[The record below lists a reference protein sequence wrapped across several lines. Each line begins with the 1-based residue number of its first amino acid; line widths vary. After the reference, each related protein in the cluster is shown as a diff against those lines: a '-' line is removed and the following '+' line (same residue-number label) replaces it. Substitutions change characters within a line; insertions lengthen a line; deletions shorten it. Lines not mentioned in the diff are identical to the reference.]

1 MTGVSV
7 FILSL
12 RKSSTFH
19 YTARRTG
26 LLRWKNSLK
35 NRESTKR
42 SCESGRRRSLIRKAG
57 ISQIR
62 GGERFG
68 RGRRGRGGGAGFK
81 NFCLLR
87 GGRAGGGGWGV
98 CPRGGG
104 GQRRGAGR
112 GVLA

>member
-62 GGERFG
+62 GGGGRC
-68 RGRRGRGGGAGFK
+68 RGRRGPRWVRVFDYFFLLPLARAVAGLIAVSTPSGA
-81 NFCLLR
+81 
-87 GGRAGGGGWGV
+87 
-98 CPRGGG
+98 
-104 GQRRGAGR
+104 
-112 GVLA
+112 

>member
-62 GGERFG
+62 GGEGVG
-68 RGRRGRGGGAGFK
+68 RGRPGPGGGRLWEKFPLSPAGRRRGGAWRVF
-81 NFCLLR
+81 
-87 GGRAGGGGWGV
+87 
-98 CPRGGG
+98 PRGG
-104 GQRRGAGR
+104 
-112 GVLA
+112 